1 LRPASVVG
9 EDYKLP
15 AGSNEGCVGERE
27 ERVQRS
33 FDETKTSP
41 GDDERRIMKGKEAAS
56 LTGDCGE
63 MSCKAEGA
71 VPYNLGTK

>member
-1 LRPASVVG
+1 
-9 EDYKLP
+9 
-15 AGSNEGCVGERE
+15 
-27 ERVQRS
+27 
-33 FDETKTSP
+33 
-41 GDDERRIMKGKEAAS
+41 MKGKEAAS

>member
-1 LRPASVVG
+1 M
-9 EDYKLP
+9 
-15 AGSNEGCVGERE
+15 GERE